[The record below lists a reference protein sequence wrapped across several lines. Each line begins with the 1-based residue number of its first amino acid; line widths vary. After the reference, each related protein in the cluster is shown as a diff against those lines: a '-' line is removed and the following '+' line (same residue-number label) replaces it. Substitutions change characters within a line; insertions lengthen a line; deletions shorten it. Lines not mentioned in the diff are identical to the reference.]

1 MSYAFKP
8 GHTEC
13 NALIFAFLLDAASGD
28 ALGSLCLAE
37 GNFIIAEM

>member
-1 MSYAFKP
+1 MSYAFNL
-8 GHTEC
+8 GYTEF

-37 GNFIIAEM
+37 ENGIIAEM